1 MVIFADAARA
11 DLKAIAMWIGG
22 DNPDRAATFVAE
34 IRRACETLARHP
46 KRFPLVAGSR
56 REGLRKRNVR
66 GYLIFY
72 RVTGHDVEIVRV
84 VQGARDWAA
93 LLDARG

>member
-1 MVIFADAARA
+1 MVIFADSARA
-11 DLKAIAMWIGG
+11 DLKTIAMWIGV
-22 DNPDRAATFVAE
+22 DNLDRAATFVAE
-34 IRRACETLARHP
+34 IRSACETLARHP

-56 REGLRKRNVR
+56 EGLRKRSIR

-72 RVTGHDVEIVRV
+72 RITGHDVEIARV

-93 LLDARG
+93 LLN